1 MGSLTRANIAAA
13 MCGTFLRPPSSFDG
27 EAFRSTLMPGVAD
40 CTSSDAPAYGS
51 TGTVAAGACTVS
63 LAGVPEDTYTA
74 CAFLDVDGDS
84 QPSHG
89 DLVGQLPFVASGDTT
104 ENWSISD
111 WIRI

>member
-1 MGSLTRANIAAA
+1 
-13 MCGTFLRPPSSFDG
+13 
-27 EAFRSTLMPGVAD
+27 
-40 CTSSDAPAYGS
+40 
-51 TGTVAAGACTVS
+51 